1 MSDTLS
7 YVKRDPYGNII
18 DNKLEQF
25 YRKTIL
31 DNINDLLFVINND
44 DDENKNYLKKIL
56 QSDGTTVNKQCLY
69 NFIYERL
76 PTSSDS
82 GFFESKRLINNA
94 KLQINKLINNSII
107 NCDNTSEQD
116 IHYAKY
122 TLDNMYDEWYKM
134 MSKKI
139 KDDIKYSSNQ
149 KTYITRVF
157 LRIKKSIQRKI
168 CNLCDEILF
177 KIFYNKSKQPSQLS
191 RYISNKNLLIFNDYF
206 RENNVITCPCCL
218 RQEIDRN
225 STNREKK
232 VEKAHIRPQKYG
244 FKLSKYNVAPTCNK
258 CNNSMKQLGDMLL
271 YCCEMNK
278 KINNGEEPGP
288 YYGTGLKNL
297 DKVPKYS
304 KYHTEDLRKLNSIE
318 KVTDLFNEPPNKRIR
333 ITR

>member
-1 MSDTLS
+1 
-7 YVKRDPYGNII
+7 
-18 DNKLEQF
+18 
-25 YRKTIL
+25 
-31 DNINDLLFVINND
+31 
-44 DDENKNYLKKIL
+44 
-56 QSDGTTVNKQCLY
+56 
-69 NFIYERL
+69 
-76 PTSSDS
+76 
-82 GFFESKRLINNA
+82 
-94 KLQINKLINNSII
+94 
-107 NCDNTSEQD
+107 
-116 IHYAKY
+116 
-122 TLDNMYDEWYKM
+122 MYDEWYKM

-139 KDDIKYSSNQ
+139 KDDIRYSSNQ

-157 LRIKKSIQRKI
+157 HRIKISIQRKI
-168 CNLCDEILF
+168 CNLCNEILV

-191 RYISNKNLLIFNDYF
+191 RYISNKELLIFNDYF

-218 RQEIDRN
+218 RREIDRN
-225 STNREKK
+225 STSIEKK

-297 DKVPKYS
+297 GKVPKYS

-318 KVTDLFNEPPNKRIR
+318 KVSDLYGEQLSNEPPTKRIC